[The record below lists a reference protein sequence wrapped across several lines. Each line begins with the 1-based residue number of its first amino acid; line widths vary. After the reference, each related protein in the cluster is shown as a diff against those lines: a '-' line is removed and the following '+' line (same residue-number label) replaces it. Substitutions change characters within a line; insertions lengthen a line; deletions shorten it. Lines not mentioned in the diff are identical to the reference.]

1 LLKVIDNPGNE
12 VAEFVNEKQNAG
24 SYSAEFD
31 GSGFAG
37 GIYFY
42 SLITEGVIIDAK
54 RMILLK

>member
-1 LLKVIDNPGNE
+1 
-12 VAEFVNEKQNAG
+12 QNAG

-31 GSGFAG
+31 GSGFSS

-42 SLITEGVIIDAK
+42 KLDAGEFSETK